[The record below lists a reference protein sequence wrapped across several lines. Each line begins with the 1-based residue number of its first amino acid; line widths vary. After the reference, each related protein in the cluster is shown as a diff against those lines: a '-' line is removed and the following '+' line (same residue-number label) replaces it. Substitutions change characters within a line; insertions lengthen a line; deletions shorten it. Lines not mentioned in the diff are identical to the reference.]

1 MLLALLLRHEDRR
14 APDNDSMR
22 AGARRAQLSLLLR
35 RKGTQRLKALVLSCT
50 HSRLARRIPTLL
62 EHGFCEL
69 AKLRACPAVR
79 GGLGSRQQG
88 CACHC
93 PVNRQCRSFRRKH
106 AQEHID
112 LREVVDKLPVA
123 PAWRDTG

>member
-1 MLLALLLRHEDRR
+1 MLLALLWHKDRR

-69 AKLRACPAVR
+69 AELRARPAVR
-79 GGLGSRQQG
+79 GGLGSRQRG
-88 CACHC
+88 CPCHC
-93 PVNRQCRSFRRKH
+93 PVNCQCRSLRRKH

-123 PAWRDTG
+123 PAWEDTG